1 MEIASNKATDI
12 NNPSSEIR
20 RSASTE
26 LYILMLEY
34 RMPGKEGVFVIEVL
48 ERNFCKKL
56 YLG

>member
-34 RMPGKEGVFVIEVL
+34 RMRGKEGVFVIEVL